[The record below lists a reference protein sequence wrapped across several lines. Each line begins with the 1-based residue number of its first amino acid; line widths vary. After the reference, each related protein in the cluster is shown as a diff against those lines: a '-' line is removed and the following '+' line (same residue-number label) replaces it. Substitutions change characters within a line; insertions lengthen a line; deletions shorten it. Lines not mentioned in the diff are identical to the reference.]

1 MNLLGQYI
9 RTSCVS
15 SLLIFLCTAAIFGDQ
30 ADRSATKDTCI
41 SFMYPTGQYCGAIQI
56 RVGNDATDGTWIGF
70 AVMGYSVRSSHHY
83 PLCSGPFLTCLI
95 KSL

>member
-1 MNLLGQYI
+1 
-9 RTSCVS
+9 
-15 SLLIFLCTAAIFGDQ
+15 
-30 ADRSATKDTCI
+30 
-41 SFMYPTGQYCGAIQI
+41 MYPTGQYCGAIQI